1 MKTEYTEIMKAEYD
15 EGSEV
20 AEKFEQAM
28 KLLFRTPK
36 PEAEPKKERTPKATN
51 VRKTKRSDK
60 D

>member
-1 MKTEYTEIMKAEYD
+1 MKPEYRK
-15 EGSEV
+15 GPEV
-20 AEKFEQAM
+20 AAEFEKAM

-36 PEAEPKKERTPKATN
+36 PEAEPKKERTPNAAS

>member
-1 MKTEYTEIMKAEYD
+1 MKQKSYN
-15 EGSEV
+15 EGPEV

-36 PEAEPKKERTPKATN
+36 PETEPKKERTPKATS